1 MKYLTIIYL
10 FLYIT
15 HIFLGPYYIYY
26 LLSFKKIKWVS
37 KNLNEVIRR
46 STYITYITFLTIAL
60 FNENPNPETFIVSL
74 TMSIFSTLG
83 YYFKFYNSEY
93 FYYGMIDHFT
103 YLIVP
108 TISLFFYYKL
118 DITKYKST
126 IISFLTLYYLLKLK
140 KTDHKVYSTGF
151 DI

>member
-1 MKYLTIIYL
+1 
-10 FLYIT
+10 
-15 HIFLGPYYIYY
+15 
-26 LLSFKKIKWVS
+26 
-37 KNLNEVIRR
+37 
-46 STYITYITFLTIAL
+46 
-60 FNENPNPETFIVSL
+60 
-74 TMSIFSTLG
+74 MSIFSTLG